1 MFKLQKYDVC
11 KIFMI
16 YFLLI
21 TWSQILI
28 DNILS
33 TFHKQLFQIHSLK
46 IFLLQQYNLQMIF
59 HWLNDLLLWCTDL
72 WLPLVGGLFAML
84 DLSTLYS
91 GKSSSMDAWRLPDA
105 DFGFE
110 GLVSSTASTSWMD
123 GFLSRPTTLP
133 VVPESLSSFTELR
146 LGSEVNSGLSRIIL
160 RDPEVKGLGLFSL
173 RFLPVS

>member
-46 IFLLQQYNLQMIF
+46 IFL
-59 HWLNDLLLWCTDL
+59 
-72 WLPLVGGLFAML
+72 
-84 DLSTLYS
+84 
-91 GKSSSMDAWRLPDA
+91 
-105 DFGFE
+105 
-110 GLVSSTASTSWMD
+110 
-123 GFLSRPTTLP
+123 
-133 VVPESLSSFTELR
+133 
-146 LGSEVNSGLSRIIL
+146 
-160 RDPEVKGLGLFSL
+160 
-173 RFLPVS
+173 